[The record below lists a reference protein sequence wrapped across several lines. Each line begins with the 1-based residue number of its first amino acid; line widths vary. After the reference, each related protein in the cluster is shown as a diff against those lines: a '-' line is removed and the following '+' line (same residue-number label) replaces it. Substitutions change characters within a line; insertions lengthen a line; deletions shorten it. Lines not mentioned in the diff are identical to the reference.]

1 MPKGPVVF
9 HRRLCV
15 HIAIV
20 VLIFA
25 CFPILGAGI
34 FFNYMCHKIIPERS
48 EKAFIFLQ
56 QQNLINYCLSH
67 KNPAA
72 NPYSLKT
79 IVKTRFVTAENKAI
93 RKISKRKI
101 IKTAN
106 ELNAKFPPFETTTIF
121 DKVIV
126 VVKYFIVFL
135 SNMSELQ
142 AFEYLFNNKAD
153 NTARQAG
160 PKQTGKAKDATSSK
174 SKAQMAAK
182 KLNPPPPK
190 LLFIPPQVKAQ
201 LASIQGLEILFW
213 YKTEEHAGYLWR
225 RNRGK
230 TQKSDYNNFTNY
242 KLPRKPGINL
252 LLKSQNAFC
261 WKYQVRR
268 NFGQKDLFSLEFDM
282 TSLFKKFIVS
292 SLISSFILI
301 LIFSLVLWKI
311 IYIQGNRLED
321 AISGLEDGMKE
332 IFLGNYKH
340 VLIEAR
346 EFVFTQRIANIMNQM
361 IYFFNTQT
369 EKSQKEFQRD
379 PLMKIF
385 TRRYLMDALEKE
397 TIRAQRYQ
405 RPLVFILVDIDH
417 FKNFN
422 DTYGHLMGDKVLQQ
436 TAKILKA
443 ETRETDIIARY
454 GGEEIAIILSETEL
468 KDGTIVA
475 EKLREAVEKN
485 KFSFQKQ
492 TVHVT
497 ISLGVTILDNT
508 EDTIMTLI
516 HRADEA
522 LYTAKQNGRNQVCEK
537 IT

>member
-1 MPKGPVVF
+1 
-9 HRRLCV
+9 
-15 HIAIV
+15 
-20 VLIFA
+20 
-25 CFPILGAGI
+25 
-34 FFNYMCHKIIPERS
+34 
-48 EKAFIFLQ
+48 
-56 QQNLINYCLSH
+56 
-67 KNPAA
+67 
-72 NPYSLKT
+72 
-79 IVKTRFVTAENKAI
+79 
-93 RKISKRKI
+93 
-101 IKTAN
+101 
-106 ELNAKFPPFETTTIF
+106 
-121 DKVIV
+121 
-126 VVKYFIVFL
+126 
-135 SNMSELQ
+135 
-142 AFEYLFNNKAD
+142 
-153 NTARQAG
+153 
-160 PKQTGKAKDATSSK
+160 
-174 SKAQMAAK
+174 
-182 KLNPPPPK
+182 
-190 LLFIPPQVKAQ
+190 
-201 LASIQGLEILFW
+201 
-213 YKTEEHAGYLWR
+213 
-225 RNRGK
+225 
-230 TQKSDYNNFTNY
+230 
-242 KLPRKPGINL
+242 
-252 LLKSQNAFC
+252 
-261 WKYQVRR
+261 
-268 NFGQKDLFSLEFDM
+268 
-282 TSLFKKFIVS
+282 
-292 SLISSFILI
+292 
-301 LIFSLVLWKI
+301 
-311 IYIQGNRLED
+311 
-321 AISGLEDGMKE
+321 
-332 IFLGNYKH
+332 
-340 VLIEAR
+340 AR